1 MAVFQNA
8 SGGANNNFNAGTSG
22 QTNEFFVPEIF
33 SKKIQNFFRKSSVIE
48 AITNTDYAGEI
59 SAFGDT
65 VNIIKEPVI
74 TVAAYTRAASTS
86 KQFLTDQELTLVID
100 KANSFKFIV
109 DDIEERLSHI
119 NFASVGASSAAYTL
133 KDTMD
138 SEVLSAMFSGV
149 STSTPDHQLG
159 GDGTGSA
166 IANFTSGDPI
176 DMGNVS
182 GELSPLK
189 IMARMARLLDDSQV
203 PEEGRWFVAKPEFYE
218 ELADTDSKLMS
229 SDFNQGDGGVRNGL
243 VASGQIR
250 GFSMYKSSNVPAT
263 TGSTATGQCLGG
275 HISSTATAQSIL
287 NIETLRDTDTFG
299 DIVRG
304 LHVYGRQVLR
314 DDAIVKAVYTID

>member
-59 SAFGDT
+59 AAFGDT
-65 VNIIKEPVI
+65 VNIIKEPTI

-109 DDIEERLSHI
+109 DDIEEKLSHI

-138 SEVLSAMFSGV
+138 SEVLTAMFAGV

-176 DMGNVS
+176 DMGNGS
-182 GELSPLK
+182 SELSPLK

-250 GFSMYKSSNVPAT
+250 GFSMYKSSNIPAT
-263 TGSTATGQCLGG
+263 SNATGQCLGG

-314 DDAIVKAVYTID
+314 DDALVKAIYTID